1 MDPELVSGKVRFA
14 AWRGQFRVSSECGCL
29 VRVSTSELAGRLC
42 SMHLKLGMEV
52 GPGTEATQ
60 DVEEMAR
67 GVGERL
73 KMGEMPT
80 HE

>member
-1 MDPELVSGKVRFA
+1 
-14 AWRGQFRVSSECGCL
+14 
-29 VRVSTSELAGRLC
+29 
-42 SMHLKLGMEV
+42 MHLKLGMEV